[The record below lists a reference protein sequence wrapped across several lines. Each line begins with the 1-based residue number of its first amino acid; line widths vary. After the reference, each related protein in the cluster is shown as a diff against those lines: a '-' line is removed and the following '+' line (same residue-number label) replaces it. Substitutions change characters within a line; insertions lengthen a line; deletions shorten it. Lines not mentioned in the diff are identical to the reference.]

1 MKKLIDLRIEDLY
14 YLNKEIELV
23 SNGNTSSLLKE
34 LVSILDKDSNEIMF
48 SFKRF
53 YDIVSTCE
61 NPQSFLDS
69 LGIDSRNFDK
79 EDIIQI
85 VDSIDSN
92 RDICYLTV
100 LGFSNSFS
108 IFNLDRLKENLQNKN
123 YEVNENETLLRISQ
137 SDKVKKL
144 EM

>member
-1 MKKLIDLRIEDLY
+1 M
-14 YLNKEIELV
+14 
-23 SNGNTSSLLKE
+23 LKE

-108 IFNLDRLKENLQNKN
+108 IFSLDRLKDNLQNKN
-123 YEVNENETLLRISQ
+123 YEVNENETLLRIRQ